1 MRYLRHPIMLGLLLL
16 ASVLIVT
23 AGAAA
28 AGTIRVTGREFAF
41 GMPSRLQAG
50 AYTFNFANIGRQP
63 HELVLVKLVPGK
75 TINDVL
81 KVVNGPPQ
89 AGPPPGLIVG
99 DKPVGATMAQPG
111 KSAAFP
117 VTLTPGTYVALC
129 FITDPR
135 THKPHAALGM
145 IHSLWVS
152 SSAPATL
159 PATGGTDWAP
169 LGAWLVLL
177 AAGAAGGG
185 WLLRRRAMH
194 T

>member
-1 MRYLRHPIMLGLLLL
+1 MRYFRHPLMLGLLL

-28 AGTIRVTGREFAF
+28 RTIRVTGREFAF
-41 GMPSRLQAG
+41 GMPSSLHAG
-50 AYTFNFANIGRQP
+50 SYTFNFANIGRQP

-75 TINDVL
+75 TIKDVL
-81 KVVNGPPQ
+81 KVVNGPQQ

-99 DKPVGATMAQPG
+99 DKPVGETMAQPG
-111 KSAAFP
+111 KSSAFP
-117 VTLTPGTYVALC
+117 VTLTPGTYVAVC
-129 FITDPR
+129 FIPDPR

-145 IHSLWVS
+145 IHSLRVS

-159 PATGGTDWAP
+159 PDTGGSDWTP

-177 AAGAAGGG
+177 ATGAAGGG